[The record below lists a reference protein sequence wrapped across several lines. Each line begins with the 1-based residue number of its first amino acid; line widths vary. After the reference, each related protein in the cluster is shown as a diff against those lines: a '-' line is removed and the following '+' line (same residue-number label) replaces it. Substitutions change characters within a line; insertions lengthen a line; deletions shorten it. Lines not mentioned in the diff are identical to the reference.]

1 MTRDEITSLLE
12 MLVAN
17 YPNTK
22 IRDPKATADSWEMT
36 LGMYQAESVFKAA
49 RYHMDTSTFFPTP
62 ADIKK
67 KMVRAKLIYD
77 EPLKVTAIPSPKSVS
92 DEKVLEYIDAVC
104 EWVGFGT
111 EEDDTALDRFY
122 DKNPDMVGMLPY
134 EE

>member
-22 IRDPKATADSWEMT
+22 IRDPKATADAWEMT

-49 RYHMDTSTFFPTP
+49 RYHMDTSSFFPTP

-67 KMVRAKLIYD
+67 KMVKAKLIYD
-77 EPLKVTAIPSPKSVS
+77 EPHPSQYQTRRSWNTSMRSASGSASGQRKM
-92 DEKVLEYIDAVC
+92 
-104 EWVGFGT
+104 T
-111 EEDDTALDRFY
+111 RH
-122 DKNPDMVGMLPY
+122 
-134 EE
+134 

>member
-22 IRDPKATADSWEMT
+22 IRDPKATADAWEMT

-49 RYHMDTSTFFPTP
+49 RYHMDTSAFFPTP

-67 KMVRAKLIYD
+67 KMVIAKLIYD
-77 EPLKVTAIPSPKSVS
+77 EPPKVTAIPSPKSVS
-92 DEKVLEYIDAVC
+92 DEKVLNTSMRSASGSASVQRKM
-104 EWVGFGT
+104 T
-111 EEDDTALDRFY
+111 RH
-122 DKNPDMVGMLPY
+122 
-134 EE
+134 